1 MKVIIAMEANDI
13 DEIVKELHPGMCYQF
28 GESEFKL
35 VDAARDESKAAA
47 QEDIKHAVCATLEGK
62 GAEVELVRAVEDVLN
77 ADMRAVA
84 KRLTQQA
91 IWRVRCLNCG
101 HPVAH
106 HLDAAGEPT

>member
-1 MKVIIAMEANDI
+1 
-13 DEIVKELHPGMCYQF
+13 
-28 GESEFKL
+28 
-35 VDAARDESKAAA
+35 
-47 QEDIKHAVCATLEGK
+47 
-62 GAEVELVRAVEDVLN
+62 VELVRAVEDVLN

-106 HLDAAGEPT
+106 HLDAAGEPTNDNIEMSAVYCPGLEV